1 MHANVHRSVFTIAK
15 IQKKPKCC
23 WQMNGLRCGIYTHTM
38 EYYSVMEM
46 NEILPFATMCMDLG
60 CCSQNSR
67 VGIESGQCTVW
78 EKETRDRSKVLQ
90 MGPGDSRPLGQEPCC
105 LEPHH
110 FYLVSWQAE
119 SICCVTMTSASCV
132 PGHVSC
138 FIDYFKPS
146 LLFSCTRAIT

>member
-1 MHANVHRSVFTIAK
+1 MLLTDEWIK
-15 IQKKPKCC
+15 M
-23 WQMNGLRCGIYTHTM
+23 WYIYTHNGVLL
-38 EYYSVMEM
+38 SHG
-46 NEILPFATMCMDLG
+46 NEWNSTICNNVHGPRLLQPA
-60 CCSQNSR
+60 SR

-119 SICCVTMTSASCV
+119 SICCAMMKSASCV
-132 PGHVSC
+132 PCHISH
-138 FIDYFKPS
+138 FIDS
-146 LLFSCTRAIT
+146 VQFSCSVVFNSLWSHGLPHARPPCPSPTPGV

>member
-1 MHANVHRSVFTIAK
+1 
-15 IQKKPKCC
+15 
-23 WQMNGLRCGIYTHTM
+23 MNGLRCGIYTHTM

-132 PGHVSC
+132 PGHVSR
-138 FIDYFKPS
+138 FIDYFKLS